1 MQKYTTCTFTEH
13 IWRIWTIAETLKNLF
28 HFLRSFLRSKP
39 LSCQSAEDRETRVTS
54 TTTKR
59 KRSTSRKQKSV
70 RKSLQS
76 SSECARVP
84 PGLTLFFGIFA
95 LSGGL
100 RRSRGV
106 MRSKQ
111 MPPSFIPHSWMRS
124 FLPWFCVQL
133 ALIYTQAHYADTPCA
148 ATHKKIL
155 DHVLMFSCWFVVG
168 FFSFVVL

>member
-13 IWRIWTIAETLKNLF
+13 IWHILTIAFSQDTRDSNEKNWF
-28 HFLRSFLRSKP
+28 CFLRSFLRSKP

-100 RRSRGV
+100 RRSRGI

-133 ALIYTQAHYADTPCA
+133 ALTYTQAHYADTPCA
-148 ATHKKIL
+148 ATQKKKY
-155 DHVLMFSCWFVVG
+155 
-168 FFSFVVL
+168 